1 MVKLKTL
8 IPLVMGLDQ
17 VEPGSIV
24 EVDEDNAE
32 RMIRKGYAEAAKKA
46 PSSSKKA
53 APKVK

>member
-24 EVDEDNAE
+24 EVDEDE
-32 RMIRKGYAEAAKKA
+32 VDDEEEL
-46 PSSSKKA
+46 
-53 APKVK
+53 